1 MPTAEAMEEFRHNT
15 QRFRNGSFNAGAYYE
30 HCEFVLE
37 DKFHVVF
44 PELLALLPDI
54 GKQQVCLLKLGNWK

>member
-1 MPTAEAMEEFRHNT
+1 MPKAEAMEDFRNNT
-15 QRFRNGSFNAGAYYE
+15 QRFRNGTFNAGAYYE
-30 HCEFVLE
+30 HCESVLK

-54 GKQQVCLLKLGNWK
+54 GKQQVSFDCFFN